1 MARKCGRRIYK
12 SIGVMLLFVLSF
24 ICSVWGLANFP
35 VEVRAAGLLKDN
47 IGKTLNIQTLN
58 GTRWSASTWRKDS
71 SGNYTEYLGHGDD
84 NYFFRAENSDEP
96 LYCVQMRNP
105 FVFGTN
111 TVKNMSDLMDENT
124 IKSVSAGLYYFD
136 QNANGLSPKQKE
148 QGKQCIIWTFTEYLL
163 KGGEKAIKSND
174 PDSGSVNAVLEKV
187 YRAYNAGELQ
197 PTIKDITASGAVG
210 VPRQTSNQAVG
221 AFYYDYNPVGSIE
234 IIKSDSVLGKT
245 GWMSQD
251 GLSAEFNI
259 INRSGKNIS
268 YHGKSISDGA
278 VLAAVKT
285 MLKNNQYSVLITDV
299 PYGTYEIVETKPG
312 TGYVSSGKSVIV
324 NVKTKGDTVNV
335 DVANKFIRGD
345 MKFQKTGGD
354 GALLSVPFVVTNT
367 ETGESHIIV
376 TNKGSFNSAEYDGE
390 SVNGNDSL
398 IEKEKITEEDYDYNS
413 GVWFSKGANGEY
425 AYNASSGSFP
435 YGTYTLEELRCDN
448 NVGYA
453 LEKAEFTI
461 SEDNTV
467 LDLGTITDKNIV
479 FKTFAYDIN
488 TGNSTGVVG
497 NTSITDK
504 ISYTNLT
511 AGEEYTLVGEIMD
524 KSTGEK
530 LNIEGSSAEKTFTPE
545 SSDGMVEMLYNI
557 DSTDVAG
564 REIVVFE
571 DLFLDGKL
579 IATHRDLN
587 DENQTVSFPA
597 ISTKAGN
604 HNGEKTVAHGEN
616 ITIID
621 RVSYFNL
628 ESGKEYSLRG
638 SIINKNTGEM
648 LDTSAHEKFIAEEN
662 GEVHVH
668 FSASTHGLSDQ
679 EIVIFEELTDENG
692 VTLIEH
698 SDINNK
704 DQTLKVLKEEKS
716 IPVKPVETG
725 DSIQGLRLWHIMA
738 ITSIAGISLTV
749 IIRKVMR

>member
-24 ICSVWGLANFP
+24 ICSVWGLATFP

-105 FVFGTN
+105 FVSGTN

-251 GLSAEFNI
+251 GLSAEFI

-345 MKFQKTGGD
+345 MKFQKKCLD
-354 GALLSVPFVVTNT
+354 KMIQLSNDEQKTILYVSHNM
-367 ETGESHIIV
+367 ETIRTLCNRCIV
-376 TNKGSFNSAEYDGE
+376 LEKGHLVFDGE
-390 SVNGNDSL
+390 PEEAIAKYLGDVVQMKLHYTYEADANDRRTTGKMQFTSLDIKKSNQETAKEGIGFSVAFRVQEAIADLHLRCTIHSMDGQAVGTSVSEGIGAFEKNTSASVRIHFDTTSL
-398 IEKEKITEEDYDYNS
+398 AKGEYVAELAAVEPMGGGRQWRHAWLEHAFAFEITEDAFGQYSLNRNAKKWGYTVYPDLKIEKCE
-413 GVWFSKGANGEY
+413 
-425 AYNASSGSFP
+425 
-435 YGTYTLEELRCDN
+435 
-448 NVGYA
+448 
-453 LEKAEFTI
+453 
-461 SEDNTV
+461 
-467 LDLGTITDKNIV
+467 
-479 FKTFAYDIN
+479 
-488 TGNSTGVVG
+488 
-497 NTSITDK
+497 
-504 ISYTNLT
+504 
-511 AGEEYTLVGEIMD
+511 
-524 KSTGEK
+524 
-530 LNIEGSSAEKTFTPE
+530 
-545 SSDGMVEMLYNI
+545 
-557 DSTDVAG
+557 
-564 REIVVFE
+564 
-571 DLFLDGKL
+571 
-579 IATHRDLN
+579 
-587 DENQTVSFPA
+587 
-597 ISTKAGN
+597 
-604 HNGEKTVAHGEN
+604 
-616 ITIID
+616 
-621 RVSYFNL
+621 
-628 ESGKEYSLRG
+628 
-638 SIINKNTGEM
+638 
-648 LDTSAHEKFIAEEN
+648 
-662 GEVHVH
+662 
-668 FSASTHGLSDQ
+668 
-679 EIVIFEELTDENG
+679 
-692 VTLIEH
+692 
-698 SDINNK
+698 
-704 DQTLKVLKEEKS
+704 
-716 IPVKPVETG
+716 
-725 DSIQGLRLWHIMA
+725 
-738 ITSIAGISLTV
+738 
-749 IIRKVMR
+749 RK